1 MLVFLY
7 FTHFEK
13 RSPARMKTPVQTPRK
28 QRNPRNS
35 STPPVKRTSNLLHNE
50 SKEIVSPSPMMISP
64 VPEETKVR
72 SPDVESSMESVEIL
86 DSYFIFTPTADENL
100 VFDTD
105 SSLSALSEI
114 TSCTVTPAQAK
125 SSPLSASSEIASY
138 TVNSS
143 QAKSDESEIS
153 NATEISKNLEFPDD
167 STLAA
172 SFEVINSNI
181 SPNESAESEAISSHS
196 KKKTENKD
204 AEEMMMVDLLKRSG
218 IDLTRRKSLLKIG
231 GTNLNDDLSE
241 FMCVK
246 ARVGIFYFVIWIGVA
261 LIILLSKSSSS
272 GVSISLTP
280 PPT

>member
-1 MLVFLY
+1 
-7 FTHFEK
+7 
-13 RSPARMKTPVQTPRK
+13 MKTPIQTPRK

-35 STPPVKRTSNLLHNE
+35 STPPVKRTASLLHSE
-50 SKEIVSPSPMMISP
+50 SKDIVSPSPMMISP
-64 VPEETKVR
+64 VPEETKVT
-72 SPDVESSMESVEIL
+72 SSDGESSMQSVEIL
-86 DSYFIFTPTADENL
+86 DSYFLVTPTADENL

-105 SSLSALSEI
+105 SSLSALSDEI
-114 TSCTVTPAQAK
+114 ASCTMNPAQAK
-125 SSPLSASSEIASY
+125 SSPLSASSEITSY

-153 NATEISKNLEFPDD
+153 TTTEISKNLELPDD

-172 SFEVINSNI
+172 SFEVINSSVNV

-218 IDLTRRKSLLKIG
+218 IDLNRLKSLLKIG

-246 ARVGIFYFVIWIGVA
+246 ARVGIFYFVIWIGLA
-261 LIILLSKSSSS
+261 LVILLSSSS

>member
-1 MLVFLY
+1 
-7 FTHFEK
+7 
-13 RSPARMKTPVQTPRK
+13 MKTPIQTPRK

-35 STPPVKRTSNLLHNE
+35 STPPVKRTANLLHNE
-50 SKEIVSPSPMMISP
+50 SKEIVSPSQMTISP
-64 VPEETKVR
+64 VPEETKVT
-72 SPDVESSMESVEIL
+72 SPDLKSSMESVEIL
-86 DSYFIFTPTADENL
+86 DSYFLVSPKADDQNL

-105 SSLSALSEI
+105 SSLSALPEI

-143 QAKSDESEIS
+143 QDKSDESEIS
-153 NATEISKNLEFPDD
+153 TTTEIFKLQNLEFPDD

-172 SFEVINSNI
+172 SFEVINSSV

-196 KKKTENKD
+196 KKKTENRD

-218 IDLTRRKSLLKIG
+218 IDSSRLKSLLKIG
-231 GTNLNDDLSE
+231 GTNLDDDLSE

-246 ARVGIFYFVIWIGVA
+246 ARVGIFYFVIWIGLA
-261 LIILLSKSSSS
+261 LVILLSSSS